1 MGRLRDAAKSIG
13 SYVSKKREEY
23 KKGKMDEKFLYVSSA
38 SSNYQLLMKQL
49 MRCSDACFR
58 VNS

>member
-38 SSNYQLLMKQL
+38 TSEFEVSIT
-49 MRCSDACFR
+49 
-58 VNS
+58 